1 MREGRNPTSSPIP
14 HKSISL
20 TAPFSPPRPLRSLR
34 YAAIRPQSH
43 IVTKLFTPTN
53 YTPAKIAPAKP
64 HPPVNLKRPP
74 VLFSFTPLRIIFIY
88 PANRCAMNTLPEV
101 IQADTEADTQ
111 LPAVTVVER
120 IQDQLV
126 HLGVPIA
133 KDAETLKNFITNKLI
148 AESMHE
154 SPLVRLRA
162 LDMLSKRIDIGYLG
176 APQEIE
182 VAMNVKETN
191 NLQLQLKAKLSSLL
205 NSPLTK
211 PLQPVERVDEK
222 NNV

>member
-1 MREGRNPTSSPIP
+1 
-14 HKSISL
+14 
-20 TAPFSPPRPLRSLR
+20 
-34 YAAIRPQSH
+34 
-43 IVTKLFTPTN
+43 
-53 YTPAKIAPAKP
+53 
-64 HPPVNLKRPP
+64 
-74 VLFSFTPLRIIFIY
+74 
-88 PANRCAMNTLPEV
+88 MNTLPEV

-111 LPAVTVVER
+111 LPAVAVVER
-120 IQDQLV
+120 IQDQLA

-148 AESMHE
+148 AESMHDN
-154 SPLVRLRA
+154 PLVRLRA

-211 PLQPVERVDEK
+211 PLQPVERVENDTD
-222 NNV
+222 N